1 MFEKVEKVGGA
12 GSLKARLDSLKCSLL
27 VGQAE
32 IGMSQNKPFFLRLAS
47 CHVIVR
53 KVKLQ

>member
-32 IGMSQNKPFFLRLAS
+32 IGMSQNKPFSPRLAS